1 LDLGKSFEKGDPD
14 MIESPVERLVKTH
27 PDMEIWWD
35 SSPLVYDQWTRKML
49 STAEPSRKPILE
61 EQLARL
67 YNTEAPAKSVFRGC
81 TTNPPLSWQAIKS
94 DPDFWGEWIDGL
106 IRASP
111 EIGLKELTWS
121 AYKEVVKRGAEMYL
135 PIFEASRGRFGWIS
149 GQLDPRL
156 FTETDRMVQDA
167 EELSALSP
175 NVMIKVPASMQGIE
189 VVKVLTSK
197 GISTNTTV
205 CFTLPQI
212 LASANAAM
220 QGIKIAEQNEVD
232 LRKWRAVITMM
243 IGRLTEHEVLDV
255 QAERQNMKLSWQD
268 KHWFGIAVF
277 RRAYRIL
284 TEGGYASKMLACSMR
299 AGPLVAGKMRFWD
312 VQKLAGGE
320 IVYTCPPYVLEPL
333 FELGDDLVFQPEI
346 EEEVPAEVM
355 DRLLKIPYC
364 IQAYDP
370 NGLALEQF
378 NDHPATVST
387 VEAFSKGFAG
397 LEGFIE
403 ERMTIRHQKEQQE
416 KI

>member
-1 LDLGKSFEKGDPD
+1 

-35 SSPLVYDQWTRKML
+35 SSPLVYNQWTQKML
-49 STAEPSRKPILE
+49 NTAEPSRKPVLE

-67 YNTEAPAKSVFRGC
+67 YNTKSPAQSVFRGC

-94 DPDFWGEWIDGL
+94 DPAFWGGWIDDL
-106 IRASP
+106 IQAHP
-111 EIGLKELTWS
+111 EMRLKELTWE
-121 AYKEVVKRGAEMYL
+121 AYKEVVKRGAEMYM
-135 PIFEASRGRFGWIS
+135 PMFEASRGRFGWIS

-156 FTETDRMVQDA
+156 FTETDQMIRDA
-167 EELSALSP
+167 EELSTLSP

-189 VVKVLTSK
+189 VVKILTSK

-212 LASANAAM
+212 LASATAAM
-220 QGIKIAEQNEVD
+220 EGITIAQQHEVD
-232 LRKWRAVITMM
+232 LSRWRAVITMM
-243 IGRLTEHEVLDV
+243 IGRLTEHEILDG
-255 QAERQNMKLSWQD
+255 QAERRNIKLSWQD

-312 VQKLAGGE
+312 VQKLAGGD

-333 FELGDDLVFQPEI
+333 FEIGDDLLFQPEI
-346 EEEVPAEVM
+346 KKEVPRDVM
-355 DRLLKIPYC
+355 HKLLQIPYC

-370 NGLALEQF
+370 NGLELEQF
-378 NDHPATVST
+378 NDHPATIST
-387 VEAFSKGFAG
+387 VENFSKGFAG
-397 LEGFIE
+397 LEGFIG
-403 ERMTIRHQKEQQE
+403 ERMAGSHPKEKHE
-416 KI
+416 KSSII